1 MKCGRLLPLL
11 LSLLLSVSLLAPAAL
26 ARETEFFPDFPEP
39 VPASAQD
46 WSPADPSSFDAARQ
60 ALLTA
65 VREEDASERSVL
77 SLLSR
82 MTDRFN
88 ELLTE
93 YYFCSL
99 DYMRS
104 PASCTQEYV
113 RYSSVCGQAESDY
126 LSAVQEVLNS
136 AYGSVLARLLG
147 EGQAQSLL
155 STSPNTRE
163 ELALLERETALV
175 NEYWEAVVQEPS
187 VQSGGRT
194 WTRSQ
199 ADAAYLVGSLEED
212 AYLTLVG
219 ELAAVRNG
227 VLAPIYLELVKV
239 RNQYA
244 ASKGYDDYVQY
255 AYQTVYGRDYTPEEA
270 ALLHRAVK
278 ALLPRLESELLIAQ
292 SRLSSLSPVRLSS
305 LEDMTQEEVLDAVE
319 PYMDAVSSE
328 YRELYGYMRDNGLY
342 DLDILASSST
352 LGVTVSLPAYR
363 SAYILSSA
371 QGS

>member
-1 MKCGRLLPLL
+1 M
-11 LSLLLSVSLLAPAAL
+11 
-26 ARETEFFPDFPEP
+26 
-39 VPASAQD
+39 
-46 WSPADPSSFDAARQ
+46 
-60 ALLTA
+60 
-65 VREEDASERSVL
+65 
-77 SLLSR
+77 
-82 MTDRFN
+82 
-88 ELLTE
+88 
-93 YYFCSL
+93 
-99 DYMRS
+99 
-104 PASCTQEYV
+104 
-113 RYSSVCGQAESDY
+113 
-126 LSAVQEVLNS
+126 LNS
-136 AYGSVLARLLG
+136 AYGSVLVGLLG

-194 WTRSQ
+194 WTRAQ

-270 ALLHRAVK
+270 
-278 ALLPRLESELLIAQ
+278 PSSIAR
-292 SRLSSLSPVRLSS
+292 SRPFCPVWSP
-305 LEDMTQEEVLDAVE
+305 
-319 PYMDAVSSE
+319 
-328 YRELYGYMRDNGLY
+328 NC
-342 DLDILASSST
+342 
-352 LGVTVSLPAYR
+352 
-363 SAYILSSA
+363 
-371 QGS
+371 